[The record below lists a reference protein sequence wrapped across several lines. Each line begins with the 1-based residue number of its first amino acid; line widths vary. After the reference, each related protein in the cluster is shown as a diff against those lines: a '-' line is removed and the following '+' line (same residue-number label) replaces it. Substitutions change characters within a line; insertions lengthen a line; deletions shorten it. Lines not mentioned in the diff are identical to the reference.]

1 MGRDVKGK
9 NQGMD
14 GTGSADPGT
23 RMAAEERAT
32 EERTTD
38 ERTMEDI
45 IKDATDRY
53 LDSFPEKE
61 ITVSDLEEMVSR
73 HDRKTRKRT
82 VRAAGFAALF
92 IVVVAGIF
100 FISGGYFDVGADK
113 NPKKQIVKDDMVVS
127 KDGGYGDDGGEN
139 ELVITEWDD
148 INQHYKNH
156 FKGLAV
162 PTYIPNEYLFDKLI
176 IQDDIENVTY
186 KYVFRKDNEMLEIH
200 EYCFSGNLGSME
212 ITEFDNT
219 LNSKKGTMYIKK
231 TKENTKATIQ
241 IDSGIIFEIWG
252 NISDNEFVKIMN
264 EMVLNSD

>member
-61 ITVSDLEEMVSR
+61 ITVSDLEDMVSR

-92 IVVVAGIF
+92 VIVVAGIF
-100 FISGGYFDVGADK
+100 FVSGGYFDAGADK
-113 NPKKQIVKDDMVVS
+113 NPKEQIVKDDTVVS
-127 KDGGYGDDGGEN
+127 KDGGYGDDGGDAEFI
-139 ELVITEWDD
+139 ITEWDD
-148 INQHYKNH
+148 IESMYKRN
-156 FKGLAV
+156 FKGIL
-162 PTYIPNEYLFDKLI
+162 IPRVLNEKFKFEKLI
-176 IQDDIENVTY
+176 VESEAGLFVY
-186 KYVFRKDNEMLEIH
+186 RYVFYNDEERIEFY
-200 EYCFSGNLGSME
+200 EYYNLNGINSVE
-212 ITEFDNT
+212 TQASEEHITSD
-219 LNSKKGTMYIKK
+219 KGTIYIKR
-231 TKENTKATIQ
+231 TDGITKATIQ
-241 IDSGIIFEIWG
+241 LDGSTIVEIWG
-252 NISDNEFVKIMN
+252 NVTDNLLLDIIESLEI
-264 EMVLNSD
+264 

>member
-53 LDSFPEKE
+53 LDSFPEKG
-61 ITVSDLEEMVSR
+61 ITVSDLEDMVSR
-73 HDRKTRKRT
+73 HDRKVRKRT
-82 VRAAGFAALF
+82 VRASGIAALF

-113 NPKKQIVKDDMVVS
+113 NPKEQIVKDDMVVS

-148 INQHYKNH
+148 IKSIYKTN
-156 FKGLAV
+156 FKGIL
-162 PTYIPNEYLFDKLI
+162 IPELLNEKFEFEKLI
-176 IQDDIENVTY
+176 VESETDLFVYRYIFYNKKEKIEFY
-186 KYVFRKDNEMLEIH
+186 
-200 EYCFSGNLGSME
+200 EYYNLNGIDSIE
-212 ITEFDNT
+212 TQVSEEKIKSN
-219 LNSKKGTMYIKK
+219 KGTIYTQEIDGMI
-231 TKENTKATIQ
+231 KATIQ
-241 IDSGIIFEIWG
+241 LDDSRIVEIWG
-252 NISDNEFVKIMN
+252 DISNELLLEIIEQIDM
-264 EMVLNSD
+264 

>member
-61 ITVSDLEEMVSR
+61 ITVSDLEDMVSR

-92 IVVVAGIF
+92 VIVVAGIF
-100 FISGGYFDVGADK
+100 FVSGGYFDVGADK
-113 NPKKQIVKDDMVVS
+113 NPKEQIVKDDMVVS
-127 KDGGYGDDGGEN
+127 KDGGYGDDGGEDALYTSDWSEI
-139 ELVITEWDD
+139 ELYYKDQFPSIVIPYY
-148 INQHYKNH
+148 IPKGYL
-156 FKGLAV
+156 FKGL
-162 PTYIPNEYLFDKLI
+162 K
-176 IQDDIENVTY
+176 IENQIDAITY
-186 KYVFRKDNEMLEIH
+186 MYTFENNDSKDIEIH
-200 EYCFSGNLGSME
+200 EYYHAENLDTIDTRDINRQIKCSKGSIYIQEMDE
-212 ITEFDNT
+212 I
-219 LNSKKGTMYIKK
+219 L
-231 TKENTKATIQ
+231 KATIQ
-241 IDSGIIFEIWG
+241 IDGGKIIDIWC
-252 NISDNEFVKIMN
+252 NISDTEIIKIV
-264 EMVLNSD
+264 EGLD

>member
-14 GTGSADPGT
+14 GTCSADPGT

-61 ITVSDLEEMVSR
+61 ITVSDLEDMVSR

-92 IVVVAGIF
+92 IIVAAGIF

-113 NPKKQIVKDDMVVS
+113 NPKEKIVKDDMVVS

-139 ELVITEWDD
+139 VNIITDWAEIDEYSKVQFEG
-148 INQHYKNH
+148 ILIPK
-156 FKGLAV
+156 
-162 PTYIPNEYLFDKLI
+162 YIPEEYEFKEMI
-176 IQDDIENVTY
+176 IENEADTY
-186 KYVFRKDNEMLEIH
+186 MYKCFFESKDSVLEIH
-200 EYCFSGNLGSME
+200 EYYCSMDIAYIE
-212 ITEFDNT
+212 SRNT
-219 LNSKKGTMYIKK
+219 GDYIKCDRGK
-231 TKENTKATIQ
+231 IYKENMGETIKATIQ
-241 IDSGIIFEIWG
+241 LDDSMIIEIWSTLSDE
-252 NISDNEFVKIMN
+252 NISKIVDNLK
-264 EMVLNSD
+264 

>member
-23 RMAAEERAT
+23 HMAAEERAT

-61 ITVSDLEEMVSR
+61 ITVSDLEDMVSR

-92 IVVVAGIF
+92 VIVVAGIF
-100 FISGGYFDVGADK
+100 FVSGGYFDVGADK
-113 NPKKQIVKDDMVVS
+113 NPKEQIVKDDMVVS
-127 KDGGYGDDGGEN
+127 KDGGYGDDGGEDVN
-139 ELVITEWDD
+139 VITDWAE
-148 INQHYKNH
+148 INEYYKNH
-156 FKGLAV
+156 FPKLVV
-162 PTYIPNEYLFDKLI
+162 PNYIPETYNFEKLT
-176 IQDDIENVTY
+176 IQEDEASFTY
-186 KYVFRKDNEMLEIH
+186 QYVFKSSKGTIEVH
-200 EYCFSGNLGSME
+200 EYYHMGNLESME
-212 ITEFDNT
+212 ILDFD
-219 LNSKKGTMYIKK
+219 KKISSEIGDIYFKAVGEK
-231 TKENTKATIQ
+231 NKATIQ
-241 IDSGIIFEIWG
+241 YDDGIVIEIW
-252 NISDNEFVKIMN
+252 NILSESDLIKFVDGLYIN
-264 EMVLNSD
+264 

>member
-61 ITVSDLEEMVSR
+61 ITVSDLEDMVSR

-92 IVVVAGIF
+92 IIVVAGIF

-113 NPKKQIVKDDMVVS
+113 NPKEQIVKDDMVVS
-127 KDGGYGDDGGEN
+127 KDGGYGDDGSVN
-139 ELVITEWDD
+139 
-148 INQHYKNH
+148 
-156 FKGLAV
+156 
-162 PTYIPNEYLFDKLI
+162 
-176 IQDDIENVTY
+176 
-186 KYVFRKDNEMLEIH
+186 
-200 EYCFSGNLGSME
+200 
-212 ITEFDNT
+212 EFDHN
-219 LNSKKGTMYIKK
+219 
-231 TKENTKATIQ
+231 
-241 IDSGIIFEIWG
+241 
-252 NISDNEFVKIMN
+252 
-264 EMVLNSD
+264 

>member
-14 GTGSADPGT
+14 GTCSADPGT

-61 ITVSDLEEMVSR
+61 ITVSDLEDMVSR

-92 IVVVAGIF
+92 IIVAAGIF

-113 NPKKQIVKDDMVVS
+113 NPKEQIVKDDMVVS
-127 KDGGYGDDGGEN
+127 KDGGYGDDGGED

-148 INQHYKNH
+148 IESIYKTS
-156 FKGLAV
+156 FKGILI
-162 PTYIPNEYLFDKLI
+162 PSYIPKEYKFKELR
-176 IQDDIENVTY
+176 IENEADTYMY
-186 KYVFRKDNEMLEIH
+186 KYVFESNNSVIEIH
-200 EYCFSGNLGSME
+200 EYYCSMD
-212 ITEFDNT
+212 IASTESMDNEH
-219 LNSKKGTMYIKK
+219 SIDCSRGKIYKKNMDGTA
-231 TKENTKATIQ
+231 KATIQ
-241 IDSGIIFEIWG
+241 LDDSMIVEIWSTLPDKD
-252 NISDNEFVKIMN
+252 IIKIVDYL
-264 EMVLNSD
+264 E

>member
-23 RMAAEERAT
+23 HMAAEERA
-32 EERTTD
+32 TD

-61 ITVSDLEEMVSR
+61 ITVSDLEDMVSR

-113 NPKKQIVKDDMVVS
+113 NPKEQIVKDDMVVS

-139 ELVITEWDD
+139 VNIITDWAEIDEYSKVQFEG
-148 INQHYKNH
+148 ILIPK
-156 FKGLAV
+156 
-162 PTYIPNEYLFDKLI
+162 YIPEEYEFKEMI
-176 IQDDIENVTY
+176 IENEADTYMY
-186 KYVFRKDNEMLEIH
+186 KYFFESKDSVLEIH
-200 EYCFSGNLGSME
+200 EYYCSMD
-212 ITEFDNT
+212 IASTEAMDNK
-219 LNSKKGTMYIKK
+219 NSIECSRGRIYKRNVDK
-231 TKENTKATIQ
+231 TVKATIQ
-241 IDSGIIFEIWG
+241 LDDSMIIEIWS
-252 NISDNEFVKIMN
+252 NLTDKDIIKIVEN
-264 EMVLNSD
+264 LE

>member
-23 RMAAEERAT
+23 HMAAEERAT

-53 LDSFPEKE
+53 LDSFPEKG
-61 ITVSDLEEMVSR
+61 ITVSDLEDMVSR

-92 IVVVAGIF
+92 IIVVAGIF

-113 NPKKQIVKDDMVVS
+113 NPKEQIVKDDMVVN
-127 KDGGYGDDGGEN
+127 KDGGYGDDGGED
-139 ELVITEWDD
+139 ELVITEWDEID
-148 INQHYKNH
+148 NYYKEYLI
-156 FKGLAV
+156 GLLR
-162 PTYIPNEYLFDKLI
+162 PQYIPKGYIFKQLVVQQGKESVQYRYQF
-176 IQDDIENVTY
+176 ENS
-186 KYVFRKDNEMLEIH
+186 DCDLEIH
-200 EYCFSGNLGSME
+200 EFLNTENLDSIE
-212 ITEFDNT
+212 ITEFDNEI
-219 LNSKKGTMYIKK
+219 NCNKGKIYIQKISD
-231 TKENTKATIQ
+231 NMVKATIQ
-241 IDSGIIFEIWG
+241 FDSGHIIDLWG
-252 NISDNEFVKIMN
+252 SLTETQIIKIM
-264 EMVLNSD
+264 EHLK

>member
-14 GTGSADPGT
+14 GTCSADPGT

-61 ITVSDLEEMVSR
+61 ITVSDLEDMVSR

-92 IVVVAGIF
+92 IIVAAGIF

-113 NPKKQIVKDDMVVS
+113 NPKEQIVKDDMVVS
-127 KDGGYGDDGGEN
+127 KDGGYGDDGGED
-139 ELVITEWDD
+139 ELVITEWDEVENAY
-148 INQHYKNH
+148 IKQFPKI
-156 FKGLAV
+156 V
-162 PTYIPNEYLFDKLI
+162 TPTYIPKGYEFYSLK
-176 IQDDIENVTY
+176 IQQTEESYTY
-186 KYVFRKDNEMLEIH
+186 KYIYKSENDIIEMH
-200 EYCFSGNLGSME
+200 EFYNMGNLNSLE
-212 ITEFDNT
+212 TK
-219 LNSKKGTMYIKK
+219 NSKKQLDSDKGTIYIQDIDD
-231 TKENTKATIQ
+231 TRKATIQ
-241 IDSGIIFEIWG
+241 LNDGIFLEIWCDLD
-252 NISDNEFVKIMN
+252 DNDIKQIIDKL
-264 EMVLNSD
+264 VL

>member
-14 GTGSADPGT
+14 GTCSADPGT

-61 ITVSDLEEMVSR
+61 ITVSDLEDMVSR

-92 IVVVAGIF
+92 IIVAAGIF

-113 NPKKQIVKDDMVVS
+113 NPKEQIVKDDMVVS

-139 ELVITEWDD
+139 VNIITDWAEIDEYSKVQFEG
-148 INQHYKNH
+148 ILIPK
-156 FKGLAV
+156 
-162 PTYIPNEYLFDKLI
+162 YIPEEYEFKEMI
-176 IQDDIENVTY
+176 IENEADTYMY
-186 KYVFRKDNEMLEIH
+186 KYFFESKDSVLEIH
-200 EYCFSGNLGSME
+200 EYYCSMD
-212 ITEFDNT
+212 IASTEAMDNK
-219 LNSKKGTMYIKK
+219 NSIECSRGRIYKRNVDK
-231 TKENTKATIQ
+231 TVKATV
-241 IDSGIIFEIWG
+241 DKYLYRGYEGTTLVDFR
-252 NISDNEFVKIMN
+252 
-264 EMVLNSD
+264 

>member
-61 ITVSDLEEMVSR
+61 ITVSDLEDMVSR

-113 NPKKQIVKDDMVVS
+113 NPKEQIVKDDMVVS

-139 ELVITEWDD
+139 VNIITDWAEIDEYSKVQFEG
-148 INQHYKNH
+148 ILIPK
-156 FKGLAV
+156 
-162 PTYIPNEYLFDKLI
+162 YIPEEYEFKEMI
-176 IQDDIENVTY
+176 IENEADTYMY
-186 KYVFRKDNEMLEIH
+186 KYFFESKDSVLEIH
-200 EYCFSGNLGSME
+200 EYYCSMD
-212 ITEFDNT
+212 IASTEAMDNK
-219 LNSKKGTMYIKK
+219 NSIECSRGRIYKRNVDK
-231 TKENTKATIQ
+231 TVKATIQ
-241 IDSGIIFEIWG
+241 LDDSMIIEIWS
-252 NISDNEFVKIMN
+252 NLTDKDIIKIVEN
-264 EMVLNSD
+264 LE

>member
-61 ITVSDLEEMVSR
+61 ITVSDLEDMVSR

-113 NPKKQIVKDDMVVS
+113 NPKEQIVKDDMVVS
-127 KDGGYGDDGGEN
+127 KDGGYGDDGGED
-139 ELVITEWDD
+139 ELVITEWDE
-148 INQHYKNH
+148 IGKYANTFTSLLMPH
-156 FKGLAV
+156 
-162 PTYIPNEYLFDKLI
+162 YIPDEYLFDSLK
-176 IQDDIENVTY
+176 IQEEQESV
-186 KYVFRKDNEMLEIH
+186 KYLYAFKKQEYFLEIH
-200 EYCFSGNLGSME
+200 EYYYFGNLENME
-212 ITEFDNT
+212 INENEDYIAS
-219 LNSKKGTMYIKK
+219 SKGNIYIQHE
-231 TKENTKATIQ
+231 ENIVKATIQ
-241 IDSGIIFEIWG
+241 IDGGMIVEIWG
-252 NISDNEFVKIMN
+252 NLNNNDIKKII
-264 EMVLNSD
+264 EGLN

>member
-14 GTGSADPGT
+14 GTCSADPGT

-61 ITVSDLEEMVSR
+61 ITVSDLEDMVSR

-92 IVVVAGIF
+92 IIVAAGIF
-100 FISGGYFDVGADK
+100 FISGDYFDVGADK
-113 NPKKQIVKDDMVVS
+113 NPKEQIVKDDMVVS
-127 KDGGYGDDGGEN
+127 KDGGYGDDGGED

-148 INQHYKNH
+148 VEDYELVFSSLLI
-156 FKGLAV
+156 
-162 PTYIPNEYLFDKLI
+162 PRYIPEEYSFDTLR
-176 IQDDIENVTY
+176 IQEEQESVKYLYDFKNADIE
-186 KYVFRKDNEMLEIH
+186 LQIH
-200 EYCFSGNLGSME
+200 EYYYSGNLDNME
-212 ITEFDNT
+212 IIESEEYFSS
-219 LNSKKGTMYIKK
+219 SKGRVYIQN
-231 TKENTKATIQ
+231 ENNMVKATIQ
-241 IDSGIIFEIWG
+241 MDGGIIVEIWG
-252 NISDNEFVKIMN
+252 ILNNNDIKKII
-264 EMVLNSD
+264 EGLN

>member
-1 MGRDVKGK
+1 MMGRDVKGK

-23 RMAAEERAT
+23 HMAAEERAT

-61 ITVSDLEEMVSR
+61 IAVSDLEDMVSR

-92 IVVVAGIF
+92 VIVVAGIF

-113 NPKKQIVKDDMVVS
+113 NPKEQIVKDDTVVS

-139 ELVITEWDD
+139 EFVVTEWDD
-148 INQHYKNH
+148 IESVYNET
-156 FKGLAV
+156 FEGILI
-162 PTYIPNEYLFDKLI
+162 PEYIPKEYSFKKLI
-176 IQDDIENVTY
+176 IENETY
-186 KYVFRKDNEMLEIH
+186 TYMYRYIFECSDKTMEIH
-200 EYCFSGNLGSME
+200 EYYCSMGIE
-212 ITEFDNT
+212 STESIETDDSIKCN
-219 LNSKKGTMYIKK
+219 KGKIYKSNIDKMAK
-231 TKENTKATIQ
+231 TTIR
-241 IDSGIIFEIWG
+241 IDDSMLVEIWG
-252 NISDNEFVKIMN
+252 DLKDADIINIINNLK
-264 EMVLNSD
+264 

>member
-113 NPKKQIVKDDMVVS
+113 NPKEQIVKDDMVVS

-139 ELVITEWDD
+139 VNIITDWAEIDEYSKVQFEG
-148 INQHYKNH
+148 ILIPK
-156 FKGLAV
+156 
-162 PTYIPNEYLFDKLI
+162 YIPEEYEFKEMI
-176 IQDDIENVTY
+176 IENEADTYMY
-186 KYVFRKDNEMLEIH
+186 KYFFESKDSVLEIH
-200 EYCFSGNLGSME
+200 EYYCSMD
-212 ITEFDNT
+212 IASTEAMDNK
-219 LNSKKGTMYIKK
+219 NSIECSRGRIYKRNVDK
-231 TKENTKATIQ
+231 TVKATIQ
-241 IDSGIIFEIWG
+241 LDDSMIIEIWS
-252 NISDNEFVKIMN
+252 NLTDKDIIKIVEN
-264 EMVLNSD
+264 LE